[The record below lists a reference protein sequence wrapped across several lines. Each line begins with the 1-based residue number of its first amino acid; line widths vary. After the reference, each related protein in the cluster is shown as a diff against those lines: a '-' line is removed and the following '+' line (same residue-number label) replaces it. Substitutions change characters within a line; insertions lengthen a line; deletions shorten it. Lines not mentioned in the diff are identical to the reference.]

1 MNPMRWLL
9 GLLCLSLALPVTL
22 GGQSF
27 EGTVRQRIITV
38 EGEALFEVLYEGEEE
53 EPEFESEA
61 EWLRYTANRLFQ
73 IPEARFTS
81 GAGEGVEVQE
91 ITLQIKGTKV
101 RLDGGS
107 PTEGYMI
114 YDVGAGQVWV
124 VNPAGRYY
132 VSYSMEE
139 VEAAA
144 GAAAEE
150 AEEAMAAMGID
161 VEEMRRQAAEYEGG
175 ELDEDFGMDEDYG
188 MEGVAPTVKSLGRT
202 ETVNGFQASAFE
214 AMVGDQV
221 GIGWCAEDLHEVEA
235 TMKKLGTMAGA
246 VEEEEAYGEDEVAV
260 EDLLCEEAV
269 PVRVQSYSPSMGMS
283 GMYTI
288 DEVISI
294 QEERLPDELFEAP
307 EGFEKKS
314 LDELWGIG
322 G

>member
-9 GLLCLSLALPVTL
+9 GLLCLSLALPMTL

-38 EGEALFEVLYEGEEE
+38 EGEALFEVLYGGEEE

-73 IPEARFTS
+73 LPAARFTS
-81 GAGEGVEVQE
+81 GAYEGVEVQE

-114 YDVGAGQVWV
+114 YDVGAGQVWM

-139 VEAAA
+139 VEAVA
-144 GAAAEE
+144 GAAAAE

-175 ELDEDFGMDEDYG
+175 ELEEDYG

-214 AMVGDQV
+214 AMAGDQV
-221 GIGWCAEDLHEVEA
+221 GLGWCAEDLHEVEA

-246 VEEEEAYGEDEVAV
+246 MEEEEASGEDEVAV
-260 EDLLCEEAV
+260 ADLLCEEAV
-269 PVRVQSYSPSMGMS
+269 PVRVQAYSPSMGMS

-288 DEVISI
+288 DEVLSI
-294 QEERLPDELFEAP
+294 QEERLSDELFEPP
-307 EGFEKKS
+307 EGFEKRS
-314 LDELWGIG
+314 LAELWGIG